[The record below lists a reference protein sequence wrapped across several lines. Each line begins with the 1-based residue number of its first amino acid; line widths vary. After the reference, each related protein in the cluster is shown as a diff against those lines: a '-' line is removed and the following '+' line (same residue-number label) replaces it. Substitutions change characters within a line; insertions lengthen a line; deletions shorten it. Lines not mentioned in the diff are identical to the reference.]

1 MWICIEF
8 ENATAVQKQKL
19 EEKYTYSQNN
29 KTIAQDLKSFYKP
42 LYASD
47 HSEIKKCTAFDLQ
60 KALILPYGEHSGFY
74 YTQNFS
80 VYNFTLMD
88 MVSKQGYCYMW
99 DQTIPKH
106 GSSGTASYI
115 YSYIKDDIE
124 NSSVEEI
131 TMYCDN
137 CTGQKKKK
145 IG

>member
-1 MWICIEF
+1 
-8 ENATAVQKQKL
+8 
-19 EEKYTYSQNN
+19 
-29 KTIAQDLKSFYKP
+29 
-42 LYASD
+42 
-47 HSEIKKCTAFDLQ
+47 
-60 KALILPYGEHSGFY
+60 
-74 YTQNFS
+74 
-80 VYNFTLMD
+80 
-88 MVSKQGYCYMW
+88 MW

-137 CTGQKKKK
+137 CTGQKKEK